1 MIGAGDLLRSS
12 SGDWIAG
19 FSSCEGVGDI
29 FLAELLAIKQGL
41 LLAWNMNFRKIICES
56 DSLDVINTLL
66 DRSPRVHHA
75 YALVILEVVQL
86 LQHQWSVSLRH
97 VFRKVN
103 GSAEFLAKLGV
114 RSNSSWKLWNDPPP
128 GLGSLLL
135 KDVLM
140 CMPPS

>member
-1 MIGAGDLLRSS
+1 MIGAGGLLRSS

-41 LLAWNMNFRKIICES
+41 PLAWNMNFRKIICES

-66 DRSPRVHHA
+66 DRSPRVH
-75 YALVILEVVQL
+75 